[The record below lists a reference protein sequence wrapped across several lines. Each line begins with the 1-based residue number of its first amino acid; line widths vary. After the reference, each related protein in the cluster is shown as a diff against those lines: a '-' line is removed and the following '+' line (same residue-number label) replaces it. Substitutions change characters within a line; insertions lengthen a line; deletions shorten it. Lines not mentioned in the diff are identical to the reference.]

1 MSRLMFIDNE
11 WVKSSDDKYLN
22 VFDPSTGKVLDTV
35 PHASKND
42 TRKAVDAA
50 RDAFDRGVWSRLP
63 VGERAN
69 LLLKVASMLD
79 QESKEF
85 IRLEASN
92 SGKALKQVT
101 YYDWLGVID
110 SIRFLAG
117 ASRVMEGKA
126 MAEYAAE
133 GTSAIRRE
141 PVGVVACITPWN
153 YPLMLGIQRAIP
165 ALAMGNTVVVKP
177 PSYTPLT
184 LIEFARV
191 LQQAGLP
198 KGVLNVVTGPG
209 SEVGE
214 ELATHP
220 SVDMISFTGSTE
232 VGRRLMELGSRTV
245 KKISLE
251 LGGKAPFIVFGDADI
266 EAAVRGGVVGGLLNN
281 AQECGAATRFYIHKS
296 IFDRYV
302 KRLVEELDKVRI
314 GPSLDM
320 KTDLGPLVSET
331 QRKTVEGY
339 IAKGVEEGGRI
350 LRGGKRPKIT
360 GYEGGY
366 YVEPTVIQT
375 ENHDSAIVMEE
386 IFGPVLAMLKFDTY
400 EEVIEKSN
408 RVIYGLTSSVWTKDV
423 TTAMRATRDLRAGTV
438 WVNEHFSTMPVEMP
452 WGGCKQSG
460 TGVEA
465 STYSLEECTNIK
477 HVYFDI
483 SGTQR
488 RSWHFAVYGERS

>member
-1 MSRLMFIDNE
+1 MSRLMFIEDE
-11 WVKSSDDKYLN
+11 WVKSSDGRSLN
-22 VFDPSTGKVLDTV
+22 VFDPSTGKVMDTV
-35 PHASKND
+35 PHASRD
-42 TRKAVDAA
+42 DARKAVDAA
-50 RDAFDRGVWSRLP
+50 RDAFDRGVWSKMP
-63 VGERAN
+63 PGGRAN
-69 LLLKVASMLD
+69 LLFKVADLLD
-79 QESKEF
+79 QNSQEF

-92 SGKALKQVT
+92 AGKTLKQVT

-117 ASRVMEGKA
+117 ASRILEGKA

-133 GTSAIRRE
+133 GTSAIRRD

-153 YPLMLGIQRAIP
+153 YPLMLGLQRTIP

-184 LIEFARV
+184 LIELARIM
-191 LQQAGLP
+191 QKAGLP

-209 SEVGE
+209 AEVGE

-220 SVDMISFTGSTE
+220 GVDMISFTGSTE

-281 AQECGAATRFYIHKS
+281 AQECGAATRFYIHES
-296 IFDRYV
+296 IFDKYI
-302 KRLVEELDKVRI
+302 KRLIEELDKVKI

-331 QRKTVEGY
+331 QRKTIESY
-339 IAKGVEEGGRI
+339 ITKGVEQGGRI
-350 LRGGKRPKIT
+350 LRGGKRPNIL
-360 GYEGGY
+360 GYEDGY

-375 ENHDSAIVMEE
+375 ENHDSAIVREE
-386 IFGPVLAMLKFDTY
+386 IFGPVLTMLKFNNY
-400 EEVIEKSN
+400 EEVIKKSN
-408 RVIYGLTSSVWTKDV
+408 SVIYGLTSSVWTKDV
-423 TTAMRATRDLRAGTV
+423 TTAIRATRDLRAGTV

-465 STYSLEECTNIK
+465 SMYSLEECTNIK

-488 RSWHFAVYGERS
+488 RSWHFAVYGQKG

>member
-1 MSRLMFIDNE
+1 MSRSMFIENE
-11 WVKSSDDKYLN
+11 WVKSSDDKYVN
-22 VFDPSTGKVLDTV
+22 VFDPSTGKIMDTV
-35 PHASKND
+35 PHATKD
-42 TRKAVDAA
+42 DVRRAVDAA
-50 RDAFDRGVWSRLP
+50 RDAFDRGVWSKVPP
-63 VGERAN
+63 VERAN
-69 LLLKVASMLD
+69 LLLKVAAILD

-85 IRLEASN
+85 IRLEAAN

-117 ASRVMEGKA
+117 ASRVLEGKA

-141 PVGVVACITPWN
+141 PIGVVACITPWN
-153 YPLMLGIQRAIP
+153 YPLMLGIQRAVP
-165 ALAMGNTVVVKP
+165 ALAMGNTVVIKP

-184 LIEFARV
+184 LLDFAKV
-191 LQQAGLP
+191 TQQAGLP

-209 SEVGE
+209 ADVGE

-220 SVDMISFTGSTE
+220 EVDMISFTGSTE
-232 VGRRLMELGSRTV
+232 VGKRLMELGSRTV
-245 KKISLE
+245 KKVSLE
-251 LGGKAPFIVFGDADI
+251 LGGKAPFIVFADADI

-281 AQECGAATRFYIHKS
+281 AQECGAATRFYIHRS
-296 IFDRYV
+296 IFDKYV
-302 KRLVEELDKVRI
+302 GRLIEELNKVRI

-350 LRGGKRPKIT
+350 LKGGKRPKIT

-366 YVEPTVIQT
+366 FVEPTVIQT

-386 IFGPVLAMLKFDTY
+386 IFGPVLTMLKFDSY

-465 STYSLEECTNIK
+465 SMYSLEECTNIK

-488 RSWHFAVYGERS
+488 RSWHSAVYGES

>member
-1 MSRLMFIDNE
+1 MSRLMFIEDE
-11 WVKSSDDKYLN
+11 WVKSSDGRSLN
-22 VFDPSTGKVLDTV
+22 VFDPSTGKVMDTV
-35 PHASKND
+35 PHASRD
-42 TRKAVDAA
+42 DARKAVDAA
-50 RDAFDRGVWSRLP
+50 RDAFDRGVWSKMP
-63 VGERAN
+63 PGGRAN
-69 LLLKVASMLD
+69 LLFKVADLLD
-79 QESKEF
+79 QNSQEF

-92 SGKALKQVT
+92 AGKTLKQVT

-117 ASRVMEGKA
+117 ASRILEGKA

-133 GTSAIRRE
+133 GTSAIRRD

-153 YPLMLGIQRAIP
+153 YPLMLGLQRTIP

-184 LIEFARV
+184 LIELARIT
-191 LQQAGLP
+191 QKAGLP

-209 SEVGE
+209 AEVGE

-220 SVDMISFTGSTE
+220 GVDMISFTGSTE

-281 AQECGAATRFYIHKS
+281 AQECGAATRFYIHES
-296 IFDRYV
+296 IFDKYI
-302 KRLVEELDKVRI
+302 KRLIEELDKVKI

-331 QRKTVEGY
+331 QRKTIESY
-339 IAKGVEEGGRI
+339 ITKGVEQGGRI
-350 LRGGKRPKIT
+350 LRGGKRPNIL
-360 GYEGGY
+360 GYEDGY

-375 ENHDSAIVMEE
+375 ENHDSAIVTEE
-386 IFGPVLAMLKFDTY
+386 IFGPVLTMLKFNNY
-400 EEVIEKSN
+400 EEVIKKSN
-408 RVIYGLTSSVWTKDV
+408 SVIYGLTSSVWTKDV
-423 TTAMRATRDLRAGTV
+423 TTAIRATRDLRAGTV

-465 STYSLEECTNIK
+465 SMYSLEECTNIK

-488 RSWHFAVYGERS
+488 RSWHFAVYGQKG